1 MEMSEPLRVLI
12 VEDTP
17 SDADLIVRELRRT
30 GFAPEWVRVD
40 TEPEYLDRLHSG
52 LDVIL
57 SDYQM
62 PQFSGP
68 RALEILKKVGLD
80 VPFIILSGTIGED
93 LAVEAM
99 KQGAS
104 DYLLKDRLARLGPAV
119 RLALAQSRMEKMR
132 AITESALRQSEE
144 RLKLA
149 LSSSHMGVWEWDAKA
164 NSVFCSPECCEIFG
178 EDSLSGDYNVL
189 FKYLPEEDAAGVKSA
204 FLEALT
210 SQTDHSAEFRIVR
223 PDGVVR
229 WISNQGRATYGKDG
243 RPARMIGTTQDITD
257 RKQLEEQYRQSQ
269 KMEAIGQLAS
279 GVAHDFNNL
288 LTVIQGNASMLTTRE
303 VDQAELHD
311 HVEQIIQ
318 ASERA
323 AGLTRQLLLFSRKQ
337 IMQPTNLDLNE
348 VTGNMTRMLQRIVG
362 EDIALQA
369 DYAQG
374 LPPIHADP
382 GMIEQIL
389 LNLAVNSRDAMP
401 TGGRLTI
408 STSTEVLDETQAKQH
423 RETAPGTYAC
433 LSVSD
438 TGCGIPPEILPRIF
452 EPFFTTKE
460 VGKGTGLGLA
470 TVYGIVRQHRG
481 SISIESVPGQGTT
494 FRIYFPETRSSAP
507 KAVVPS
513 GGTLFDGT
521 ETILLVEDEPALKMI
536 VARVLAQCGYTV
548 LTAISGVKAL
558 EVWREHHEK
567 IHLLM
572 TDMVMPGGVSGRELA
587 TRLTTDKPGLKVIY
601 TSGYSAELAGK
612 GLALHE
618 GVNFLQKP
626 WGMKRLKRT
635 VREALDR
642 V

>member
-52 LDVIL
+52 LDIIL

-68 RALEILKKVGLD
+68 RALEILKKVGLE
-80 VPFIILSGTIGED
+80 VPFIILSGAIGED

-119 RLALAQSRMEKMR
+119 RLALAQSRMGKMR

-178 EDSLSGDYNVL
+178 EHSLSGDYNVL
-189 FKYLPEEDAAGVKSA
+189 FKYLPEEDAARVKSA

-288 LTVIQGNASMLTTRE
+288 LTVIQGNASMLTMRE

-401 TGGRLTI
+401 IGGQLTI

-507 KAVVPS
+507 KAVAPS

-558 EVWREHHEK
+558 EVWREHREK

>member
-30 GFAPEWVRVD
+30 GFTPEWVRVD
-40 TEPEYLDRLHSG
+40 TEPEYLSHLHNG
-52 LDVIL
+52 LDIIL

-119 RLALAQSRMEKMR
+119 RLAIAQSRMGKMR

-149 LSSSHMGVWEWDAKA
+149 LSSSRMGVWEWDARS

-178 EDSLSGDYNVL
+178 EPSLSGDYNIL
-189 FKYLPEEDAAGVKSA
+189 FKYLHGEDASRVKSA
-204 FLEALT
+204 FLEALAT
-210 SQTDHSAEFRIVR
+210 QTDHSAEFRIVR

-229 WISNQGRATYGKDG
+229 WISNQGRAKYGKDG
-243 RPARMIGTTQDITD
+243 KPSQMIGTTQDITD

-288 LTVIQGNASMLTTRE
+288 LTVIQGNASMLTMRE
-303 VDQAELHD
+303 VNQEELHD
-311 HVEQIIQ
+311 HVEQIVQ
-318 ASERA
+318 AAERA

-348 VTGNMTRMLQRIVG
+348 VTANMTRMLQRIVG

-369 DYAQG
+369 DYAPN

-382 GMIEQIL
+382 GMVEQIL

-408 STSTEVLDETQAKQH
+408 STSTEILDETQAGQH

-481 SISIESVPGQGTT
+481 SISIESEPGEGTT
-494 FRIYFPETRSSAP
+494 FRIYFPETRGRAP
-507 KAVVPS
+507 EAVVPS
-513 GGTLFDGT
+513 GGTLSDGT
-521 ETILLVEDEPALKMI
+521 ETILLVEDEPALQMI
-536 VARVLAQCGYTV
+536 VARVLTQCGYTV

-558 EVWREHHEK
+558 DVWREHHEK
-567 IHLLM
+567 IDLLM
-572 TDMVMPGGVSGRELA
+572 TDMVMPGGISGGELA
-587 TRLTTDKPGLKVIY
+587 TRLTTEKPGLKVIY

-612 GLALHE
+612 GLPLHE

-626 WGMKRLKRT
+626 WEMKRLKRI